1 MNIYR
6 QLEAL
11 PKFKRAVLSMG
22 SFDGVHLGHQH
33 ITKQLVQLAEA
44 RDGETVLLTF
54 DPHPRIVLAQ
64 KKGEQSSLRLLTTLE
79 EKADILEQAGIANL
93 VVVPFTEA
101 FSSLS
106 PADYLDQF
114 LLHYFQPACIAIG
127 YDHKFGKGRAGDI
140 HFLREAQKSRNFEL
154 KEFDKKEVDEIAV
167 SSTKIRKAIS
177 ESKIMLA
184 QQLLGRP
191 YSFSGKV
198 VKGLQLGRKLGFPTA
213 NIAVENPYKLLPPE
227 GIYVTQVILPNGEKK
242 RGMLY
247 RGPRPTLENEPNIT
261 VEVNIFDFEGELYG
275 QELKVEMRKYL
286 RADVRFENLGQLSAQ
301 LAQDRLDSL
310 AFFAQQ

>member
-1 MNIYR
+1 M
-6 QLEAL
+6 
-11 PKFKRAVLSMG
+11 
-22 SFDGVHLGHQH
+22 
-33 ITKQLVQLAEA
+33 
-44 RDGETVLLTF
+44 
-54 DPHPRIVLAQ
+54 
-64 KKGEQSSLRLLTTLE
+64 
-79 EKADILEQAGIANL
+79 
-93 VVVPFTEA
+93 
-101 FSSLS
+101 
-106 PADYLDQF
+106 
-114 LLHYFQPACIAIG
+114 
-127 YDHKFGKGRAGDI
+127 
-140 HFLREAQKSRNFEL
+140 
-154 KEFDKKEVDEIAV
+154 DEIAV

-247 RGPRPTLENEPNIT
+247 RGPRPTLENEPNIS